1 MESAQERQYK
11 DMMLTPVGRII
22 PRLAWPTVLSMMTA
36 AIYNTADTWFVSRL
50 GDSATAATG
59 VCLPIIAMIQA
70 VGFWIGM
77 GAGSNISRYLGNR
90 KNHEANEIASSS
102 SLLAAL
108 AGVLLTLF
116 GILFNRGIME
126 SLGSTPTIMPY
137 AMEYSQI
144 VFIGAPFSCLSFVY
158 NNLLRSQ
165 GRSFFAMV
173 GIVSGAVLN
182 LALDPFFIFY
192 LDMGISGAALSTV
205 LCQVIGFAIMLFALL
220 GKNSMIHLDKRYISK
235 RIETYTLILSTGLPS
250 LFRQGCSAVATIL
263 LNRAGGVYGDAAVAA
278 MSVVGRVNWL
288 IGSIVAGFGQGFQP
302 VCGFAYGAGNYARVR
317 KSYMFSISV
326 CTAILITGAV
336 SCGIFAEEIIS
347 MFKAESHMV
356 VEIGSTALRFLCLSM
371 PFSALVI
378 LANMLLQTTG
388 ERFLA
393 SITSISRQGMFFIPL
408 ILILPHFF
416 GLTGV
421 EICQAVADFCSA
433 VLCSVVT
440 WRFFRRLGKV

>member
-1 MESAQERQYK
+1 MADTQEQQYQK
-11 DMMLTPVGRII
+11 MMLTPVSRLI
-22 PRLAWPTVLSMMTA
+22 PSLAWPTVLSMMTS

-50 GDSATAATG
+50 GDSATGATG
-59 VCLPIIAMIQA
+59 VCLPVVAMIQA

-77 GAGSNISRYLGNR
+77 GAGSNISRFLGQR
-90 KNHEANEIASSS
+90 KKRDADVVASSATLS
-102 SLLAAL
+102 AII
-108 AGVLLTLF
+108 AGLLLTAVGL
-116 GILFNRGIME
+116 LFNRGIME
-126 SLGSTPTIMPY
+126 SLGSTPTILPY
-137 AMEYSQI
+137 AKEYSVI
-144 VFIGAPFSCLSFVY
+144 IFWGAPFSCCSFVF
-158 NNLLRSQ
+158 NNLLRAQ
-165 GRSFFAMV
+165 GKSFFAMT
-173 GIVSGAVLN
+173 GIVSGALLN
-182 LALDPFFIFY
+182 IFLDPIFIFT

-205 LCQVIGFAIMLFALL
+205 LCQVISAGVMLFALL
-220 GKNSMIHLDKRYISK
+220 GKNSMLRLGKEYISK
-235 RIETYTLILSTGLPS
+235 QLSTYTLILTTGLPS
-250 LFRQGCSAVATIL
+250 LFRQGCSAAATIL

-288 IGSIVAGFGQGFQP
+288 VGSLVAGFGQGFQP

-317 KSYMFSISV
+317 KSYFFSLAV
-326 CTAILITGAV
+326 CTGILVTGAI
-336 SCGIFAEEIIS
+336 SCWIFAEEIVGL
-347 MFKAESHMV
+347 FKAESHLV
-356 VEIGSTALRFLCLSM
+356 VEIGSTALRFLCFSM

-416 GLTGV
+416 GITGV
-421 EICQAVADFCSA
+421 EICQAVSDILSA